1 MKDKELIKAT
11 REFTKGLTKGEIDQ
25 KCFAISAP
33 LSGYLSF
40 LGVEN
45 ELIECEVETPTELWG
60 HYCIE
65 LPDGRI
71 LDPTAGQF
79 VGLNL
84 PKIYL
89 GVLPECYLKLRHSLK
104 LKLCLRKK

>member
-1 MKDKELIKAT
+1 MTDKELIKIT
-11 REFTKGLTKGEIDQ
+11 TEFTKGLTKGDIDR

-40 LGVEN
+40 LEIEN
-45 ELIECEVETPTELWG
+45 ELIECEVRTPTELWG

-84 PKIYL
+84 PKVYL
-89 GVLPECYLKLRHSLK
+89 GKLPTNYLKLRHSLNY
-104 LKLCLRKK
+104 

>member
-1 MKDKELIKAT
+1 MTDQELIKVT
-11 REFTKGLTKGEIDQ
+11 TEFTKGLTKNDIDQ
-25 KCFAISAP
+25 KCFVISAP

-40 LGVEN
+40 LGIEN
-45 ELIECEVETPTELWG
+45 ELIECEVRTPTELCG

-84 PKIYL
+84 PRVYL
-89 GVLPECYLKLRHSLK
+89 GKLPKSYLKLRHSQK
-104 LKLCLRKK
+104 